1 MRKVNGMKKAA
12 AAGIGVGIAVIVIA
26 SVAAL
31 TMMGEDTDIPPG
43 PTTIQNEIEEAP
55 QQEGK
60 FIELNLK
67 EEVHVGEQLP

>member
-1 MRKVNGMKKAA
+1 MRKAA
-12 AAGIGVGIAVIVIA
+12 AAGIGIGIVIVVIA

-31 TMMGEDTDIPPG
+31 TIMGEETVIQPV

-55 QQEGK
+55 QQKGK

-67 EEVHVGEQLP
+67 EGIHVGDRLP

>member
-1 MRKVNGMKKAA
+1 MRKVA
-12 AAGIGVGIAVIVIA
+12 AAGIGIGIVVVVIA

-31 TMMGEDTDIPPG
+31 TTMGEETDIQPE

-55 QQEGK
+55 QQKGK

-67 EEVHVGEQLP
+67 EGVHLGADLP

>member
-1 MRKVNGMKKAA
+1 MKTAA
-12 AAGIGVGIAVIVIA
+12 AAGIGIGIVVIVIA

-43 PTTIQNEIEEAP
+43 PTTQNEIEETP
-55 QQEGK
+55 QQKGK

-67 EEVHVGEQLP
+67 EGIRVGEEFP